1 MEFEVKVWKKLL
13 LTWHKRTL
21 VIKENTFE
29 IEREK
34 LSKKKKKKYF
44 LYLVLF

>member
-21 VIKENTFE
+21 IIKENTFE
-29 IEREK
+29 IEKEK
-34 LSKKKKKKYF
+34 LSKKKRQKSF
-44 LYLVLF
+44 LYSVQF